1 LLDHGMPRASAIPDD
16 PERVLIAGKRKQF
29 SEEVTEELLG

>member
-1 LLDHGMPRASAIPDD
+1 MPDD
-16 PERVLIAGKRKQF
+16 PERVLVAGMRKRF